1 MSLLIFPIVVI
12 IILAI
17 LVNRNRSRWSYKRSS
32 FRGFTNW
39 VASFRNS
46 RTEDSMNLRR
56 ILKGPRGSGFNQLA
70 TDESDEVED
79 DHSESEVE
87 EFNINSVRKI

>member
-1 MSLLIFPIVVI
+1 
-12 IILAI
+12 
-17 LVNRNRSRWSYKRSS
+17 
-32 FRGFTNW
+32 
-39 VASFRNS
+39 
-46 RTEDSMNLRR
+46 MNLRR